1 VGLGKAGKKSRPR
14 DVTASNSAHGSGH
27 DAIGDSGAG
36 AVGVRIETIV
46 HRAIGAAVEVMD
58 RDGDVDIVV
67 RK

>member
-14 DVTASNSAHGSGH
+14 DVTPSNGADGPLH
-27 DAIGDSGAG
+27 DAIGDS
-36 AVGVRIETIV
+36 
-46 HRAIGAAVEVMD
+46 GAAVEVMD